1 MSVKL
6 TAVFFN
12 RDKHLG
18 ALSENWIYIQCR
30 ARKRTESV
38 AYWELLR

>member
-18 ALSENWIYIQCR
+18 ALSENWIDIQYL

-38 AYWELLR
+38 P